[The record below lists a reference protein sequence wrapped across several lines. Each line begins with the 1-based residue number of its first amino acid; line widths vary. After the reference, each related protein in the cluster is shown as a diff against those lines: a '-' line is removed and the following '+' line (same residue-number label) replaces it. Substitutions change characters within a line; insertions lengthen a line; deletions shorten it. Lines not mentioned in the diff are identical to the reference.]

1 MALQLHAEGQ
11 SHYSFLFTARLLA
24 GTHSINRT
32 CNLATC
38 NSVALRQ
45 LKYLD
50 AGSVISSFRIL
61 SCREHRVMA
70 MTQICTCTIMM
81 THMYPA
87 GL

>member
-1 MALQLHAEGQ
+1 MALQLRAEGQ

-24 GTHSINRT
+24 GTHSISRA

-38 NSVALRQ
+38 NSVAVRQ

-50 AGSVISSFRIL
+50 AGSVVSSFRIL
-61 SCREHRVMA
+61 CCREHRVMA
-70 MTQICTCTIMM
+70 MTQICMCIVMM